1 MSTLQLIALI
11 GVVIGF
17 VAFVIEMV
25 KKRKKAY
32 WLYALLI
39 ISSFVLL
46 LVASHAEKKRLAD
59 AAANQD
65 IANQANQVNDPVVAA
80 ADPGQPNAVADDDD
94 GFVLGDP
101 IDDAPE
107 AGDTADAGN
116 AAAAPAAGDDAPA
129 AADPA
134 PAAGDDA
141 PAAGDDAPAAGD
153 DAPAAA
159 DPTPEPVAAPDPA
172 PAPAP
177 AAAQNDPN
185 APVAEAGEATSENKV
200 NEPVAFSGKKSKAAK
215 GSSIVSYE
223 WDFGDGKTAKGK
235 EVKHAYDK
243 AGEYTATLTV
253 TDKEGRIGTA
263 TRSVSI
269 DRPENKL
276 KVATPKLAN
285 VVDVSASQAPATGKI
300 NKTFTGSKINVEVTG
315 YVATAGECK
324 CSMIASIHG
333 PGCDVTKSKGFEED
347 EEGTTTVRASC
358 KGELGEY
365 TWSVERKAAGSCYCT
380 WKNMSIEVFEH

>member
-1 MSTLQLIALI
+1 MSTLQLIALL

-59 AAANQD
+59 LEPVFVANQE
-65 IANQANQVNDPVVAA
+65 IANQANQVNDQVVAA
-80 ADPGQPNAVADDDD
+80 ADPGQPNAVDDDDD

-107 AGDTADAGN
+107 N
-116 AAAAPAAGDDAPA
+116 APVEAAAPEAGDAGEAAAPEAGDAGEAAAPEAGDAGEAAAPEAADNAPVA
-129 AADPA
+129 AAD
-134 PAAGDDA
+134 
-141 PAAGDDAPAAGD
+141 
-153 DAPAAA
+153 
-159 DPTPEPVAAPDPA
+159 PEPVAAPE
-172 PAPAP
+172 PAP

-200 NEPVAFSGKKSKAAK
+200 NEAVAFSGKKSKAAK

-269 DRPENKL
+269 DRPEAKL

-285 VVDVSASQAPATGKI
+285 VVDVSASQAPATGTI
-300 NKTFTGSKINVEVTG
+300 TKTFTGSKINVEVTG
-315 YVATAGECK
+315 YVATSGECK

-347 EEGTTTVRASC
+347 EEGTTTVRATC

-365 TWSVERKAAGSCYCT
+365 TWSVERKATGSCYCT